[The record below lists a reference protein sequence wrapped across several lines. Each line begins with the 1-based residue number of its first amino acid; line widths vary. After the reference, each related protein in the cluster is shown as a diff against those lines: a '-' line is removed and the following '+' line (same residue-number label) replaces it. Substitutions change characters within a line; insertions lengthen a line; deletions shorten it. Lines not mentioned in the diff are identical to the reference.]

1 MEKFRKNIFM
11 GYHTVETVN
20 TMKIENHLS
29 SEQIVA
35 ESSTR
40 WAVNT
45 YKWNLAEGCIET
57 YTETS
62 VNHTTKKYIVNSN
75 LL

>member
-40 WAVNT
+40 
-45 YKWNLAEGCIET
+45 
-57 YTETS
+57 
-62 VNHTTKKYIVNSN
+62 
-75 LL
+75 